1 MRASGMLTLDDTHGD
16 VTQTI
21 DVTVHDITRHN
32 GINALRR
39 AGHDD
44 VTGF

>member
-1 MRASGMLTLDDTHGD
+1 MSTIDHTNGD

-21 DVTVHDITRHN
+21 DMTVHDITGHY
-32 GINALRR
+32 GIDALRS

-44 VTGF
+44 VAGF